1 MVATAR
7 RRRPKKPRGGPRP
20 RSSVPAA
27 TPPPLLGIF
36 GRDRHDFVHGTAA
49 PEGAEGW
56 DLRHA
61 RHAAGFDAGRFAALF
76 LARVV
81 PAVAHRHA
89 CCSII

>member
-1 MVATAR
+1 M
-7 RRRPKKPRGGPRP
+7 
-20 RSSVPAA
+20 PAA

-81 PAVAHRHA
+81 PAVAQKHA
-89 CCSII
+89 CYLLFRGSTTVGTGSVGTGRGR